1 MGKTPI
7 VVQVNN
13 AVTENAYH
21 TNVRAFQRFHA
32 ERMRSVLFQP
42 PKNIVAMVHAAM
54 TATVS
59 PLRKRQSPFLQQLL
73 FVFL

>member
-21 TNVRAFQRFHA
+21 INVRGLQGFHA
-32 ERMRSVLFQP
+32 ERTTIVLFQP

-54 TATVS
+54 TASVS
-59 PLRKRQSPFLQQLL
+59 PLRKRQSPFLQRLL

>member
-1 MGKTPI
+1 MDRIVSSKAVRKTPI

-13 AVTENAYH
+13 AVTANAYH
-21 TNVRAFQRFHA
+21 MYVRGFQGLHA
-32 ERMRSVLFQP
+32 ERTTTVLFQP

-59 PLRKRQSPFLQQLL
+59 PLRKRQ
-73 FVFL
+73 